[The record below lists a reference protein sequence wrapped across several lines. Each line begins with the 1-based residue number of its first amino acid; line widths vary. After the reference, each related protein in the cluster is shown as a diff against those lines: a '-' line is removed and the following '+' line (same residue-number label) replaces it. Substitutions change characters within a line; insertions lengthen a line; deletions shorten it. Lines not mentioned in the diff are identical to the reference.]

1 MSILKK
7 TRENNSVFRSAVPM
21 QNDSTTENKTIDTTD
36 TENNEI
42 NGVNSIIESM
52 AEDIVSGN
60 MSIPKKSRIDGLSRT
75 ISLTVSPRIEAEWR
89 FHSSNE
95 QRSLASWVRHAVDF
109 YIRKHKL

>member
-21 QNDSTTENKTIDTTD
+21 QNDNITENKTIDTTD
-36 TENNEI
+36 TEND
-42 NGVNSIIESM
+42 GVNSIIESM